1 MVIVEY
7 GTGMWAYTL
16 RELSTHAYTMC
27 DKIIKGQ
34 KKGKCFSLSA
44 LVWFEAE
51 SLYFPEFLAA
61 EELYA
66 TIITE
71 ELQMQH
77 KWYRDK
83 IVSWLL
89 QNFS

>member
-1 MVIVEY
+1 MIAAFMHAFLPLQGDSMVIEY

-16 RELSTHAYTMC
+16 EELSTHSYTYILYIC
-27 DKIIKGQ
+27 DEIMKGQ
-34 KKGKCFSLSA
+34 KKGNCFGLSA
-44 LVWFEAE
+44 LVWFQAE

-71 ELQMQH
+71 EL
-77 KWYRDK
+77 
-83 IVSWLL
+83 
-89 QNFS
+89 